1 MNAVF
6 EEEIEMVYKGKWI
19 EKKDDS
25 YLDDC
30 YENNVL
36 TIHKKYSV
44 VIFSVNGMKHGSVVS
59 DDDISVPV
67 DLNLF
72 WTIEEWRDIKLKLL
86 DIED

>member
-6 EEEIEMVYKGKWI
+6 EDNIEMIYKGKWI
-19 EKKDDS
+19 EKSDDS

-59 DDDISVPV
+59 DDGISVPV

-72 WTIEEWRDIKLKLL
+72 WTLDQWREIKLKSLG
-86 DIED
+86 I

>member
-44 VIFSVNGMKHGSVVS
+44 VIFSVNGVKHGSVVS

>member
-6 EEEIEMVYKGKWI
+6 EDNIEMIYKGKWI

-30 YENNVL
+30 YENTVL

-44 VIFSVNGMKHGSVVS
+44 VIFSVNGVKHGSVVS
-59 DDDISVPV
+59 DDGINVPV

-72 WTIEEWRDIKLKLL
+72 WTLDQWREIKLKSLG
-86 DIED
+86 I

>member
-6 EEEIEMVYKGKWI
+6 EDKIEMIYKGKWI
-19 EKKDDS
+19 EKSDDS

-30 YENNVL
+30 YENIVL

-44 VIFSVNGMKHGSVVS
+44 VIFSVNGMKHSSVVS
-59 DDDISVPV
+59 DDGISVPV

-72 WTIEEWRDIKLKLL
+72 WTTEEWRDIKLKSLG
-86 DIED
+86 I

>member
-6 EEEIEMVYKGKWI
+6 EDNIEMIYKGKWV
-19 EKKDDS
+19 EKADDS

-30 YENNVL
+30 YENTVL

-44 VIFSVNGMKHGSVVS
+44 VIFSVNGVKYGSVQS
-59 DDDISVPV
+59 DDGISVPV

-72 WTIEEWRDIKLKLL
+72 WTLDQWRDIKLKSLG
-86 DIED
+86 I